1 MLAGSLGDDVDDD
14 DRQSMGFQMGN
25 ARLLNKPQNNYVWS
39 WFLLRFVRSL
49 NVSRFWAVFV
59 TSQRMEMSRLKIL
72 VYMLNLVL

>member
-72 VYMLNLVL
+72 VYMLNLLF

>member
-39 WFLLRFVRSL
+39 WFFIAFRSKSKC
-49 NVSRFWAVFV
+49 VS
-59 TSQRMEMSRLKIL
+59 IL
-72 VYMLNLVL
+72 SSFCH